1 MFGAEI
7 LSSDFPN
14 FAMISFHF
22 FFFEFEFRNVLGW
35 MSEGYVAGW
44 LGQALRVS
52 ADELPT
58 PVKGFSHIVS
68 VLSVNEFSRAAVA
81 IFPSMLPGCK
91 SCRQMS
97 FSLVVCRLILIGIG
111 LRPLGGGLPYNRVCL
126 SLTLCSACSYGHN
139 PTLIVCIS

>member
-68 VLSVNEFSRAAVA
+68 VLSVNEFFHAAVA
-81 IFPSMLPGCK
+81 IFPSMVPGCK
-91 SCRQMS
+91 LCRQMS
-97 FSLVVCRLILIGIG
+97 FFVGSLQTYL
-111 LRPLGGGLPYNRVCL
+111 NRDWVAPARGRFAL
-126 SLTLCSACSYGHN
+126 
-139 PTLIVCIS
+139 

>member
-1 MFGAEI
+1 
-7 LSSDFPN
+7 
-14 FAMISFHF
+14 
-22 FFFEFEFRNVLGW
+22 

-68 VLSVNEFSRAAVA
+68 VLSVNEFFHAVVA
-81 IFPSMLPGCK
+81 ISLPVVPGSK

-97 FSLVVCRLILIGIG
+97 FSLVLCSIVSIGIG
-111 LRPLGGGLPYNRVCL
+111 LRPLGGGLPYNRACL
-126 SLTLCSACSYGHN
+126 SFTLCSDCSY
-139 PTLIVCIS
+139 

>member
-1 MFGAEI
+1 
-7 LSSDFPN
+7 
-14 FAMISFHF
+14 MIIF

-68 VLSVNEFSRAAVA
+68 VLSVNEFFHAAVA
-81 IFPSMLPGCK
+81 IFLSVVPGCK

-97 FSLVVCRLILIGIG
+97 FSLVVCRLVFIGIG
-111 LRPLGGGLPYNRVCL
+111 LRPLGGGLPYNRACL
-126 SLTLCSACSYGHN
+126 SFPLCSDCSYGHY
-139 PTLIVCIS
+139 PALIVCIS

>member
-1 MFGAEI
+1 
-7 LSSDFPN
+7 
-14 FAMISFHF
+14 
-22 FFFEFEFRNVLGW
+22 

-68 VLSVNEFSRAAVA
+68 VLSVNEFFHAAVA

-97 FSLVVCRLILIGIG
+97 FFVGSLQTYL
-111 LRPLGGGLPYNRVCL
+111 NRDWVAPARGRFAL
-126 SLTLCSACSYGHN
+126 
-139 PTLIVCIS
+139 